1 MVQMEPGRMK
11 SIRLS
16 AWDSQHA
23 IDDAEPITFLHEAR
37 LSAVHDALQVCGA
50 KSVLDLGC
58 GPGPLLARLAC
69 RPHFR
74 LIVGVDKSLRALQ
87 SLKRRLNRRG
97 LSGNG
102 RVRLLH
108 ASFTEP
114 NRGLLGF
121 DAAVLVETIEHIEP
135 DKLSCVEVA
144 VFTRCRPKTVI
155 ITTPNRECNE
165 LLGVPTHRLRHPD
178 HRFEW
183 PRDKFK
189 SWAGG
194 VAARNRYDVTFE
206 DVGWT
211 HPVLGGPTQMAI
223 FSIGNGEM

>member
-1 MVQMEPGRMK
+1 MVQMETGRMK
-11 SIRLS
+11 SIRLN
-16 AWDSQHA
+16 ARRSQRA
-23 IDDAEPITFLHEAR
+23 ADGTEPNTSLHEAR
-37 LSAVHDALQVCGA
+37 LSAVHDALQVSGA

-87 SLKRRLNRRG
+87 SLERRLNRGG
-97 LSGNG
+97 LSGDG
-102 RVRLLH
+102 RIRLLH

-114 NRGLLGF
+114 NRDLRGF

-135 DKLSCVEVA
+135 DKLSCIEVA

-155 ITTPNRECNE
+155 ITTPNRECND
-165 LLGVPTHRLRHPD
+165 LLGVPGHRLRHPD

-183 PRDKFK
+183 PRDKFR

-211 HPVLGGPTQMAI
+211 HPVFGGPTQMAI